1 MLKTASSFVLSES
14 NLIKTIIFQLIR
26 LRSSNNST
34 LKEIKLAVE
43 FHNPQ
48 IFWFPLF
55 KKSYLRFCDQIYTKF
70 YIFHHQAM
78 PDLRYWIKSSSVHHY
93 WCPKHSNAH
102 VIVFDSPSSWMIA
115 SNSKPQN
122 WNFRDRRGKK
132 DLCYGYLHSFEK
144 GRVLPGLKQICSFLI
159 LHQCHISQSFQANRP
174 HGIAC
179 FNDIIKIKHLQK
191 RRTVKVLAGNYLF
204 GDLQKSHP
212 FYW

>member
-1 MLKTASSFVLSES
+1 M
-14 NLIKTIIFQLIR
+14 
-26 LRSSNNST
+26 
-34 LKEIKLAVE
+34 E

-55 KKSYLRFCDQIYTKF
+55 KKSYLRFCHQIYTKF

-78 PDLRYWIKSSSVHHY
+78 LALW
-93 WCPKHSNAH
+93 
-102 VIVFDSPSSWMIA
+102 
-115 SNSKPQN
+115 
-122 WNFRDRRGKK
+122 GKRTS
-132 DLCYGYLHSFEK
+132 GT
-144 GRVLPGLKQICSFLI
+144 GLKVALFITIGVLNTPMHMSLFSIRPRHGWSHRIVNPKIEIFAIDGEKRTCVMDIYTALKREEYYLVLKQTCSFLI